1 MNTGRF
7 IISQVLDLVHRQT
20 LDRIVKRYEPTLSVR
35 HFGCRQQL
43 TCMVFAQMTSRD
55 GLRDIA
61 TCLNAKSDTLYH
73 LGFTEPVAKSTLA
86 DANENRDWRIWE
98 DLAKSLMRK
107 ARPLYAGEDLGIDLD
122 DTIYALDS
130 TTIDLSLTLFPWADF
145 RQTKAGI
152 KMHTQLDLRGPI
164 PTCINITGAR
174 QHDVGWLD
182 SLFFEAGAFYLMDRG
197 YMDFTRLAL
206 IAQAGAFFVT
216 RAKTNLQFTRHHSKP
231 VDRFTG
237 LRSDHVGK
245 PALSKS
251 RKSFPVLLRKV
262 RYYDAETCKELIF
275 LTNNGD
281 IVNKIL
287 RAGNQH
293 EKEYQVRV
301 DKNIDGT
308 FLRNMSEGVRIDGV
322 TTLPCRVKQ
331 TGKHSFNIILVQ
343 GLNRQIRKM
352 CEVLGYKV
360 TALQRIRIMGITLGK
375 IAIGKWRYLSE
386 PETES
391 LLTSVSG
398 SMSEVKGKTYKKSID
413 QGSKKADQPGKKI
426 AKPQK
431 LNPPSPKKTKTDP
444 APKQDQKKNKVSSYR
459 EFRKRG
465 RKK

>member
-61 TCLNAKSDTLYH
+61 TCLNARPETLYH
-73 LGFTEPVAKSTLA
+73 LGFYEPVAKSTLA

-98 DLAKSLMRK
+98 DLAKNLMRK

-152 KMHTQLDLRGPI
+152 KMHTQIDLRGPI
-164 PTCINITGAR
+164 PTCINITGAK

-216 RAKTNLQFTRHHSKP
+216 RAKSNLQFTRHYSQP
-231 VDRFTG
+231 VNRLTG
-237 LRSDHVGK
+237 LRSDHIGK
-245 PALSKS
+245 PALDRS
-251 RKSFPVLLRKV
+251 RKAFPVLLRRVKYV
-262 RYYDAETCKELIF
+262 DLETGKEFVF
-275 LTNNGD
+275 LTNNLD
-281 IVNKIL
+281 IPALTVAMLYKL
-287 RAGNQH
+287 RWRIELFFRWVKGH
-293 EKEYQVRV
+293 LRIKHYY
-301 DKNIDGT
+301 GT
-308 FLRNMSEGVRIDGV
+308 SPNA
-322 TTLPCRVKQ
+322 VK
-331 TGKHSFNIILVQ
+331 T
-343 GLNRQIRKM
+343 QIWIAVCTYLM
-352 CEVLGYKV
+352 
-360 TALQRIRIMGITLGK
+360 
-375 IAIGKWRYLSE
+375 IAILHKQLKLPGTLHRTLQILSVHPFE
-386 PETES
+386 KVPLNE
-391 LLTSVSG
+391 LLTETDHRTFINS
-398 SMSEVKGKTYKKSID
+398 D
-413 QGSKKADQPGKKI
+413 PNQ
-426 AKPQK
+426 
-431 LNPPSPKKTKTDP
+431 LNL
-444 APKQDQKKNKVSSYR
+444 
-459 EFRKRG
+459 F
-465 RKK
+465 

>member
-152 KMHTQLDLRGPI
+152 KMHTQIDLRGPI

-262 RYYDAETCKELIF
+262 RYYDVETCKELIF
-275 LTNNGD
+275 LTNNLE
-281 IVNKIL
+281 IPALTVAMLYKL
-287 RAGNQH
+287 RWRIELFFRWIKGH
-293 EKEYQVRV
+293 LRIKHYY
-301 DKNIDGT
+301 GT
-308 FLRNMSEGVRIDGV
+308 SPNA
-322 TTLPCRVKQ
+322 VK
-331 TGKHSFNIILVQ
+331 T
-343 GLNRQIRKM
+343 QIWIAVCTYLM
-352 CEVLGYKV
+352 
-360 TALQRIRIMGITLGK
+360 
-375 IAIGKWRYLSE
+375 IAILHKQLKLPGTLHRTLQILSVHPFE
-386 PETES
+386 KVPLNE
-391 LLTSVSG
+391 LLTETDHRTFINS
-398 SMSEVKGKTYKKSID
+398 D
-413 QGSKKADQPGKKI
+413 PNQ
-426 AKPQK
+426 
-431 LNPPSPKKTKTDP
+431 LNL
-444 APKQDQKKNKVSSYR
+444 
-459 EFRKRG
+459 F
-465 RKK
+465 